1 MTRGKIQVGR
11 GAAPSRSRRGGG
23 LPFQFVRGWPE
34 VSLRRL
40 GWIRCPASEGSY
52 NAAPFA
58 RPMKTRT
65 LGRTGL
71 KVSEIGFGA
80 WAIGGNAHGN
90 SYGPTDDT
98 ESVATV
104 RHAIDLGVNF
114 FDTADVYGWGH
125 SEEILGEALSGR
137 RDGVHIATKV
147 GGDFYHG
154 GVRMNFELGYIAFAL
169 ERSLKRLRT
178 DHVDVYQ
185 LHNPPAEL
193 MGDPATYEVL
203 DALKAEHKID
213 HYGVSV
219 HEPAEAVL
227 CLEAGAP
234 EVIQIPFSLFRQ
246 EWIDELF
253 DEARKANVGVIAREP
268 LGNGFLSGKI
278 RADAR
283 FPPGDIRHHWPPS
296 MVAARAAATERLSF
310 LARADRT
317 MAQAALQFVLSFPM
331 VSVTI
336 PGPKTV
342 AQIDENAAASSA
354 TPLAA
359 DEVRKARELY
369 AKDFGL

>member
-1 MTRGKIQVGR
+1 MDAGNGKIPTKR
-11 GAAPSRSRRGGG
+11 KRRGGRSTRNEAPRETVG
-23 LPFQFVRGWPE
+23 VALQSFLE
-34 VSLRRL
+34 S
-40 GWIRCPASEGSY
+40 I
-52 NAAPFA
+52 PFA
-58 RPMKTRT
+58 RGMKTRI

-90 SYGPTDDT
+90 SYGPTEDGT
-98 ESVATV
+98 SIAALRRAV
-104 RHAIDLGVNF
+104 DLGVNF
-114 FDTADVYGWGH
+114 IDTADVYGWGH
-125 SEEILGEALSGR
+125 SEEVIGEALVGR
-137 RDGVHIATKV
+137 RDDVHLATKV

-154 GVRMNFELGYIAFAL
+154 GVRMNFDDGYIAFAL

-296 MVAARAAATERLSF
+296 MVAGRAAATERLSF

-317 MAQAALQFVLSFPM
+317 MAQAALQFVLSFPAI
-331 VSVTI
+331 SVTI
-336 PGPKTV
+336 PGAKTV

>member
-34 VSLRRL
+34 VSLSRL
-40 GWIRCPASEGSY
+40 VWIRCPASEGSY

-58 RPMKTRT
+58 PPMKTRT

-71 KVSEIGFGA
+71 TVSEIGFGA

-154 GVRMNFELGYIAFAL
+154 GVRINFEPGYIAFAL

-178 DHVDVYQ
+178 DHIDVYQ
-185 LHNPPAEL
+185 LHNPPAEM
-193 MGDPATYEVL
+193 MGDPETYEVL
-203 DALKAEHKID
+203 EALKAEHKID

-219 HEPAEAVL
+219 HEPSEAAL
-227 CLEAGAP
+227 CLGAGSP
-234 EVIQIPFSLFRQ
+234 EVLQIPFSLFRQ
-246 EWIDELF
+246 EWIDEVF
-253 DEARKANVGVIAREP
+253 VAARKANVGIIAREP
-268 LGNGFLSGKI
+268 LGNGFLTGKI
-278 RADAR
+278 RPDAR

-296 MVAARAAATERLSF
+296 MVTGRAAAADRLSF
-310 LARADRT
+310 LTGSNRT
-317 MAQAALQFVLSFPM
+317 MTQAALRFVLAFPE

-336 PGPKTV
+336 PGAKTV
-342 AQIDENAAASSA
+342 AQAEENAAASDA
-354 TPLAA
+354 PPLSK
-359 DEVRKARELY
+359 DDVERARRLY
-369 AKDFGL
+369 AKDFGM